1 MVELP
6 ESNRLP
12 IAPLAR
18 VFNNVTNSYKF
29 YWFLAILDTVKARRG
44 RTIAIDHLLANMIA
58 NAWYPLHYFHLS
70 LGKQDQLGQVADLLR
85 AQSSFLDVN
94 ARPQEI
100 AEAVNDTLTG
110 AGPLTREIRD
120 LGNYVPQRFL
130 RTFFLAQTRGIDDW
144 KVNDLV
150 ETLAEQ
156 YFDDSQSPCLYRFVS
171 TPARS
176 IEIHPVW
183 YEYLQ
188 EHIRILEGFC
198 LWHLVNYLQKR
209 NPNVPNI
216 AGKLFRPEQRD
227 LKQAREYWK
236 LVFESVGQ
244 VQCIYS
250 HQPVSPDNYSL
261 DHFLPWSFVAHDL
274 LWNIIPTPRA
284 VNSSK
289 GDFLPDIERYFEPF
303 ARLQYESV
311 QIVAS
316 SRHTRLLEDHLL
328 LLKRVSIQQLQET
341 TFEYFR
347 QVLYDTIVPQAQIA
361 RNMGFQGDWRYLTE

>member
-1 MVELP
+1 MIELP

-44 RTIAIDHLLANMIA
+44 RTVPIDHLLARMIA

-70 LGKQDQLGQVADLLR
+70 FGKQDQLGQVADLLR
-85 AQSSFLDVN
+85 AQSRSLDIN
-94 ARPQEI
+94 ANPQEI
-100 AEAVNDTLTG
+100 VETVHDTLAG
-110 AGPLTREIRD
+110 GGPLAREIRS
-120 LGNYVPQRFL
+120 LGDYVPQRFL
-130 RTFFLAQTRGIDDW
+130 RTFFYDQTRGIDDW
-144 KVNDLV
+144 KINHLV
-150 ETLAEQ
+150 KTLAER
-156 YFDDSQSPCLYRFVS
+156 YFDDAQSPCLYRFVS
-171 TPARS
+171 TPARN
-176 IEIHPVW
+176 IEIHPAW

-188 EHIRILEGFC
+188 EHVRILEGFC
-198 LWHLVNYLQKR
+198 LWHLVNYLQKH

-216 AGKLFRPEQRD
+216 SGKLFRPEQRD
-227 LKQAREYWK
+227 LKQARDYWK
-236 LVFESVGQ
+236 LVFDNVGQ

-250 HQPVSPDNYSL
+250 HQPVSRDNYSL

-274 LWNIIPTPRA
+274 LWNIIPTPKA

-289 GDFLPDIERYFEPF
+289 GDLLPDIDRYFDPF
-303 ARLQYESV
+303 ARLQYKSV
-311 QIVAS
+311 QIVAR

-347 QVLYDTIVPQAQIA
+347 QVLYDTIMPQAQIA
-361 RNMGFQGDWRYLTE
+361 RNMGFQGNWSYLTT